1 MGDDGHVRSRWDSLS
16 SAQRAWWDQL
26 PEWVWCLHCEH
37 VWYQGDLLVG
47 GGERGRGIGCGAADC
62 HGGALDRRDYAEMCA
77 ALERFPKL
85 DAITSGQHVP
95 MYP

>member
-1 MGDDGHVRSRWDSLS
+1 MRDDMRVKDRLETLS
-16 SAQRAWWDQL
+16 PAQRAWWNQL

-37 VWYQGDLLVG
+37 VWHKTDLRVG
-47 GGERGRGIGCGAADC
+47 EHGQGRGIGCGTADC
-62 HGGALDRRDYAEMCA
+62 HGGPLDRRDYAKMCA
-77 ALERFPKL
+77 DLEWFPNL